1 MQRQREGWK
10 GRVLDSALN
19 STPLKLRRFYREK
32 HIFADIEDP
41 ILKYTIRGVRLV
53 DMRERYV
60 EN

>member
-1 MQRQREGWK
+1 MLRQREGWK

-19 STPLKLRRFYREK
+19 STPLKLRGVYRKK

-53 DMRERYV
+53 DMRER
-60 EN
+60 

>member
-19 STPLKLRRFYREK
+19 STPLKLRGVYSEEYTFV
-32 HIFADIEDP
+32 DIEDP

-53 DMRERYV
+53 DMRER
-60 EN
+60 